1 MRPSYRP
8 ESPPQP
14 QPYRTQVLDHLS
26 LVAGMFEELGITEVI
41 DQAPKQDPEMRIVTA
56 GHAVKAMVLNGLGF
70 INQQLYLVPHF
81 FQNKPISR
89 LIAPGIQAS
98 HLNDDTLGRALD
110 TLYDFG
116 VTALDC
122 LIAATAATRL
132 GLTPKFRHLDTT
144 SFHVDGRY
152 NSAQPPDEQV
162 VHITQGYSRD
172 HRPDLNQV
180 MLELVVEHQAGIPVL
195 MQPLSGNSHDG
206 KAFGQVVSDHIAQL
220 HPTAPPSYLVAD
232 SALYSAENLQKL
244 AEPSLKWITRVPATL
259 HEAQAVL
266 AQADPQTM
274 APLTEGYR
282 YHVVP
287 SSYGGVAQRW
297 VLIYSEPRQP
307 QAQRT
312 VDKQWL
318 KQSDREVKAFQTL
331 CRTAFA
337 CEADAQQALAHFAHD
352 LQATFLHDS
361 TICPTPQYK
370 KRGRP
375 GPGTQPDQ
383 IVSHIVG
390 ALASRI
396 AARQALVDQHSCFI
410 LATNELDEVQ
420 LPALEVLA
428 GYKGQAYA
436 EQGVRFLKDP
446 QFLASSLYLKKPERI
461 MALLMV
467 MTVCLLVYAALEY
480 RIRQA
485 LRAQQETFPEQKGRR
500 VQNPTARWVFHYF
513 VGIHVLYVPQQGP
526 IVINLAEEHQHLLQ
540 LLGKRYTWFA
550 QFIAVCSSS
559 ILAEA
564 LCRSSPFSGQSR
576 EKR

>member
-1 MRPSYRP
+1 MRHSYRP
-8 ESPPQP
+8 DISQKP
-14 QPYRTQVLDHLS
+14 QPYRTLVLDHLG

-41 DQAPKQDPEMRIVTA
+41 DKATQQDPEMRIVTA

-81 FQNKPISR
+81 FQNKPLSR

-110 TLYDFG
+110 TLYNFG
-116 VTALDC
+116 VTALYS

-152 NSAQPPDEQV
+152 NSAEAPDEQV

-195 MQPLSGNSHDG
+195 MKPLSGNSSDS

-220 HPTAPPSYLVAD
+220 HTTFSSTYLVAD

-244 AEPSLKWITRVPATL
+244 AETSLTWITRVPATL
-259 HEAQAVL
+259 TEAQAVL

-282 YHVVP
+282 YRVVP

-297 VLIYSEPRQP
+297 VLIYSEHRQP

-312 VDKQWL
+312 VDKQWR
-318 KQSDREVKAFQTL
+318 KQSDQEVKAFRTL

-337 CEADAQQALAHFAHD
+337 CEADAQQALARLARD
-352 LQATFLHDS
+352 LQTTFLSES
-361 TICPTPQYK
+361 TVCPTPQYG

-375 GPGTQPDQ
+375 GPGAQPDQ
-383 IVSHIVG
+383 VVYHIAG
-390 ALASRI
+390 ALASRLTD
-396 AARQALVDQHSCFI
+396 RQALVDQQSCFI
-410 LATNELDEVQ
+410 LATNELDEGLLSAQ
-420 LPALEVLA
+420 AVLD
-428 GYKGQAYA
+428 GYKGQAQA
-436 EQGVRFLKDP
+436 ERGFRFLKDP

-480 RIRQA
+480 RIRTVLKEHGA
-485 LRAQQETFPEQKGRR
+485 TFPDQKGKRI
-500 VQNPTARWVFHYF
+500 QNPTARWVFHYF
-513 VGIHVLYVPQQGP
+513 VGIHVLYIPGQGLM
-526 IVINLAEEHQHLLQ
+526 ILNLTDEHWHLLQ
-540 LLGKRYTWFA
+540 LLGKRYAWFY
-550 QFIAVCSSS
+550 
-559 ILAEA
+559 
-564 LCRSSPFSGQSR
+564 R
-576 EKR
+576 